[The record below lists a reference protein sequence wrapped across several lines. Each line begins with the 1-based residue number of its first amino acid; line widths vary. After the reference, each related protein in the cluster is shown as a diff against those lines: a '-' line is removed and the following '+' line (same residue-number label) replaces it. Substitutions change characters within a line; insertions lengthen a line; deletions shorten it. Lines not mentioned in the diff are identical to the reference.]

1 MAAPKFKTS
10 ALPLL
15 YKQSD
20 EQNLRD
26 KKMIE
31 ALKQRLNDK
40 IQKDSG
46 KKAALIL
53 EQWLNPKKK

>member
-10 ALPLL
+10 ALATL
-15 YKQSD
+15 YKSSD

-26 KKMIE
+26 KQKIE
-31 ALKQRLNDK
+31 ALKKRLNDF

-46 KKAALIL
+46 KKAAIIL